1 MKFKRLRFRDIII
14 LTVSFI
20 NFIFISLL
28 FIYLNNLYD
37 YYKGLFT
44 EKQQEYFEEYY
55 YNNLSLSEIAE
66 NNNVS
71 RNAVHNQVKIVETRL
86 EELENIL
93 GLYKKKEQIID
104 LIFNEV
110 SEQTL
115 EKVENLL

>member
-1 MKFKRLRFRDIII
+1 MENKRVLVGKVVSDKTDKTI
-14 LTVSFI
+14 TVLVETYKKD
-20 NFIFISLL
+20 SL
-28 FIYLNNLYD
+28 YGKRVKYSKKYAAHDEANEAKVGD
-37 YYKGLFT
+37 T
-44 EKQQEYFEEYY
+44 
-55 YNNLSLSEIAE
+55 
-66 NNNVS
+66 
-71 RNAVHNQVKIVETRL
+71 VKIVETRL

>member
-1 MKFKRLRFRDIII
+1 MDKDMDRR
-14 LTVSFI
+14 
-20 NFIFISLL
+20 
-28 FIYLNNLYD
+28 IYLNNLYD

-115 EKVENLL
+115 EKVENQKIINKYNTLNQEVVDLKNE